1 MLSRVADGLYW
12 MARYL
17 ERAEHTARLIE
28 VQLNLMLDQSAYS
41 ADERWR
47 RILASLGDPKLTTD
61 LRDANS
67 LTYALIFDRTC
78 RSSIVA
84 AIVSAR
90 ENSRQVRQQISS
102 EMWEQ
107 LNRLFH
113 QVRRA
118 DLEDGWDPQP
128 HEFLLGVHEGCHLFQ
143 GITDGTMSHNEGWQF
158 IQIGRHMERVMATA
172 KLLDTHYRE
181 FEDDPHAHLEWIGL
195 LRSCTAFE
203 AYCKYY
209 TADVRPDRV
218 AEFLLLNEEFPHTI
232 RFAVDHLEDALQA
245 LPESDGRC
253 VRVSRLAGR
262 LKASLSF
269 AQADE
274 IMSQGFTNYLDSI
287 REQCEQI
294 DSALRQAYIDYP
306 VESALTA

>member
-47 RILASLGDPKLTTD
+47 RILTSLGEPKLPTD
-61 LRDANS
+61 QRDAQS

-84 AIVSAR
+84 AVVAAR
-90 ENSRQVRQQISS
+90 ENARQVRQQISS

-118 DLEDGWDPQP
+118 DLEEDWDPQP
-128 HEFLLGVHEGCHLFQ
+128 HDFLLNVYEGCHLFQ
-143 GITDGTMSHNEGWQF
+143 GITDSTMSHNEGWQF
-158 IQIGRHMERVMATA
+158 IQIGRHMERVMSTA
-172 KLLDTHYRE
+172 KLIDTHYRE
-181 FEDDPHAHLEWIGL
+181 FENDELAHLEWIGL
-195 LRSCTAFE
+195 LRCCTAFE

-232 RFAVDHLEDALQA
+232 RFAVDHLQAALLA

-253 VRVSRLAGR
+253 AKVSRLAGR
-262 LKASLSF
+262 LKANLTF
-269 AQADE
+269 AQTDE
-274 IMSQGFTNYLDSI
+274 IMTQGMHSYLFDI
-287 REQCEQI
+287 QQQCGQI
-294 DSALRQAYIDYP
+294 DTALRQAYIDYP

>member
-47 RILASLGDPKLTTD
+47 RILASLGDPKLNTEA
-61 LRDANS
+61 RDAQS
-67 LTYALIFDRTC
+67 LTYSLIFDRSC

-84 AIVSAR
+84 AIVAAR

-118 DLEDGWDPQP
+118 DLEEGWDPQP
-128 HEFLLGVHEGCHLFQ
+128 HEFLLQVHEGCHLFQ
-143 GITDGTMSHNEGWQF
+143 GITDGTMSHNQGWQF
-158 IQIGRHMERVMATA
+158 IQIGRSMERIMATSN
-172 KLLDTHYRE
+172 LLDTHYRE
-181 FEDDPHAHLEWIGL
+181 FGDDEHAHLEWIGL

-232 RFAVDHLEDALQA
+232 RFAVDRLDAALRA
-245 LPESDGRC
+245 LPDGDGRAAR
-253 VRVSRLAGR
+253 VRMLAGR

-269 AQADE
+269 AQTDE
-274 IMSQGFTNYLDSI
+274 IMTQGFNSYLHSI
-287 REQCEQI
+287 QRQCEHI
-294 DSALRQAYIDYP
+294 DGALRQAYIDYP

>member
-47 RILASLGDPKLTTD
+47 RILASLGDPKLNTEA
-61 LRDANS
+61 RDAQS
-67 LTYALIFDRTC
+67 LTYSLIFDRSC

-84 AIVSAR
+84 AIVAAR

-118 DLEDGWDPQP
+118 DLEEGWDPQP
-128 HEFLLGVHEGCHLFQ
+128 HEFLLQVHEGCHLFQ
-143 GITDGTMSHNEGWQF
+143 GITDGTMSHNQGWQF
-158 IQIGRHMERVMATA
+158 IQIGRGMERIMATSN
-172 KLLDTHYRE
+172 LLDTHYRE
-181 FEDDPHAHLEWIGL
+181 FGDDEHAHLEWIGL

-218 AEFLLLNEEFPHTI
+218 AEFLLLNDEFPHTI
-232 RFAVDHLEDALQA
+232 RFAVDRLDAALRA
-245 LPESDGRC
+245 LPDGDGRAAR
-253 VRVSRLAGR
+253 VRMLAGR

-269 AQADE
+269 AQTDE
-274 IMSQGFTNYLDSI
+274 IMTQGFNSYLHSI
-287 REQCEQI
+287 QRQCEHI
-294 DSALRQAYIDYP
+294 DAALRQAYIDYP

>member
-41 ADERWR
+41 ADQRWR
-47 RILASLGDPKLTTD
+47 RIVASLGDPKLTTD
-61 LRDANS
+61 LRDAQS
-67 LTYALIFDRTC
+67 LTYALIFDRAC

-84 AIVSAR
+84 AIVAAR

-118 DLEDGWDPQP
+118 DLEEGWDPQP
-128 HEFLLGVHEGCHLFQ
+128 HDFLLDVHEGCHLFQ

-172 KLLDTHYRE
+172 KLLDTHYLE
-181 FEDDPHAHLEWIGL
+181 FENDPHAHLEWIGL

-218 AEFLLLNEEFPHTI
+218 AEFLLLNDEFPHTI
-232 RFAVDHLEDALQA
+232 RFAVDHLEAALKA
-245 LPESDGRC
+245 LPDSDGRC
-253 VRVSRLAGR
+253 IRVSRLAGR

-269 AQADE
+269 AQVDE
-274 IMSQGFTNYLDSI
+274 IMSQGFNSYLRSI
-287 REQCEQI
+287 QQQCEQI
-294 DSALRQAYIDYP
+294 DSAMRQAYIDYP

>member
-47 RILASLGDPKLTTD
+47 RILASLGDPKLNTES
-61 LRDANS
+61 RDAQS
-67 LTYALIFDRTC
+67 LTYSLIFDRSC

-84 AIVSAR
+84 AIVGAR

-118 DLEDGWDPQP
+118 DLEEGWDPQP
-128 HEFLLGVHEGCHLFQ
+128 HDFLLQVHEGCHLFQ

-158 IQIGRHMERVMATA
+158 IQIGRHIERVMATS

-181 FEDDPHAHLEWIGL
+181 FGDDEQAHLEWIGL

-218 AEFLLLNEEFPHTI
+218 AEFLLLNDEFPHTI
-232 RFAVDHLEDALQA
+232 RFAADHLEAALKA
-245 LPESDGRC
+245 LPDGDGRC
-253 VRVSRLAGR
+253 ARVRLLAGR

-274 IMSQGFTNYLDSI
+274 IMAQGFNSYLHSI
-287 REQCEQI
+287 QTQCGQI
-294 DSALRQAYIDYP
+294 DDALRQAYIDYP

>member
-17 ERAEHTARLIE
+17 ERAEHAARLIE
-28 VQLNLMLDQSAYS
+28 VQLTLMLDQSAYS
-41 ADERWR
+41 ADERWH
-47 RILASLGDPKLTTD
+47 RILVSLGDPKLPTEA
-61 LRDANS
+61 RDAQS
-67 LTYALIFDRTC
+67 LTYALIFDRSC

-84 AIVSAR
+84 AIVGAR

-118 DLEDGWDPQP
+118 DLEEGWDPQP
-128 HEFLLGVHEGCHLFQ
+128 HEFLLQIHEGCHLFQ

-158 IQIGRHMERVMATA
+158 IQIGRHMERIMATA
-172 KLLDTHYRE
+172 KLLDTHYQE
-181 FEDDPHAHLEWIGL
+181 FEKDPQAHLEWIGL

-203 AYCKYY
+203 AYCNFY

-218 AEFLLLNEEFPHTI
+218 AEFLLLNAEFPHTI
-232 RFAVDHLEDALQA
+232 RFAVDQLAAALEA
-245 LPESDGRC
+245 LPDSDGRC
-253 VRVSRLAGR
+253 ARVGRLAGR

-269 AQADE
+269 AQSDE
-274 IMSQGFTNYLDSI
+274 IMSQGFNNYLDSI
-287 REQCEQI
+287 QEQCEQI

-306 VESALTA
+306 VESTLTA